1 MLRRTILGTLLIAV
15 APLSG
20 AEDLIAVYQ
29 QAVAQDPLIREAD
42 ANRQAYRESKPQAIA
57 NLLPQIGATANL
69 DRNKFEGTSDQA
81 QVLTDGEQAGTITIL
96 STSGVREPE
105 TEAWAVTLRQ
115 SVFRWENWVA
125 LKRAD
130 KTVAQAEADYAAAEQ
145 DLILRVSTSYFEVLA
160 ARDNLDAQ
168 QANLEAVNRQ
178 LEQAEKRFEVGL
190 IAITDV
196 QESRAARDNAAA
208 NVIAAKRQLATT
220 EEQLR
225 EITGEKYSQLR
236 KPGDDLP
243 LKSPVPATEDEWVRI
258 SMEQNLA
265 LVSSRLAAD
274 IARDDVRSAFGG
286 HLPSIDFTATYGNDT
301 TTTGQT
307 FPPFPPNFP
316 DERSVSLD
324 NDTDATLLGLQ
335 FNLPIFSG
343 GGTRSRVRQ
352 QEYLWQAA
360 RQRLE
365 RTSRETERQARDAY
379 LGVISE
385 VARVNA
391 LKQALESSR
400 TALKATEAGYEV
412 GTRTT
417 VDVLA
422 ARGNVVQ
429 AFTNLSRAKYD
440 YLLNVIRLREAAG
453 TLDTDAIV
461 EINGWLNETVSTMP
475 PLTPATLAT
484 PTTPPAPTP
493 PTPPPTP

>member
-1 MLRRTILGTLLIAV
+1 MLRRTLLGTLLIAT
-15 APLSG
+15 APFAG
-20 AEDLIAVYQ
+20 AEDLLAVYQ

-57 NLLPQIGATANL
+57 SLLPQIGASANI

-81 QVLTDGEQAGTITIL
+81 QVLTDGAQAGTITIL

-105 TEAWAVTLRQ
+105 TEAWSVTLRQ

-145 DLILRVSTSYFEVLA
+145 DLILRVSTAYFQVLA

-243 LKSPVPATEDEWVRI
+243 LKSPEPATEDEWVRI
-258 SMEQNLA
+258 SMEQNLG

-301 TTTGQT
+301 TTTAQT

-335 FNLPIFSG
+335 FSLPIFSG

-379 LGVISE
+379 LGVVSE

-453 TLDTDAIV
+453 TLDPDALV
-461 EINGWLNETVSTMP
+461 EINGWLNETVTTMP
-475 PLTPATLAT
+475 PLTPSTLA
-484 PTTPPAPTP
+484 PTT
-493 PTPPPTP
+493 TPPPTP